1 VRRCGP
7 LLHMSHVAWS
17 VSARRPGTRMSGAKT
32 DEPIEMTFKEQNLSG
47 PGDTLLSINQSVNHL
62 FVKASKM
69 TVPKLSVKDQHGSKS
84 AYSDTKTKPKYVGS
98 RSSLLERA
106 LLWDQIRWV
115 QMWIQLQRCVC
126 VDHTLAG
133 IF

>member
-1 VRRCGP
+1 
-7 LLHMSHVAWS
+7 
-17 VSARRPGTRMSGAKT
+17 
-32 DEPIEMTFKEQNLSG
+32 
-47 PGDTLLSINQSVNHL
+47 
-62 FVKASKM
+62 M

-84 AYSDTKTKPKYVGS
+84 AYSDPKTKSKYVGS

-126 VDHTLAG
+126 VCVDHTLAG
-133 IF
+133 IFRVSDMD